1 MRDVII
7 DSHIDTDVDNVL
19 EVVDASR
26 LELCRKLLRRDSI
39 RHALCVSYVEPLV
52 IVMSGVEGTYIQ
64 RLSSKHKPS
73 FHNRPSEQ
81 WMDRSVASCSLLGEF
96 SAWSLLILR
105 EVKMLIVLVMR
116 EVNVAALLSEGRH
129 EKERRKMVGASSYP
143 AALCTYKMYRIRESF
158 WKSKRENFFRRVKRR
173 ARCCSLRHDGWAG
186 NGSCRSKIWAS
197 FRSPSPD

>member
-39 RHALCVSYVEPLV
+39 RHALCVSYVEPLL

-96 SAWSLLILR
+96 SAWLMLIFR
-105 EVKMLIVLVMR
+105 ELKTLIVLVMR

-143 AALCTYKMYRIRESF
+143 AALCTYKMYRTYTGELLEVKTRELFST
-158 WKSKRENFFRRVKRR
+158 REAESALLLAEARRLGGQRLLSIEDMGKLQVT
-173 ARCCSLRHDGWAG
+173 L
-186 NGSCRSKIWAS
+186 
-197 FRSPSPD
+197 P